1 MFSEFESRVN
11 ENQDSA
17 RRALENIASI
27 EDMIRNAEDKT
38 AQAREA
44 MRGADTSAN
53 LALNVARDA
62 QKISEEASGKA
73 ANITAESGTAL
84 DQAKELSS
92 SAQSLANKLT
102 DTKEEVKRKEEVAQ
116 QDGESAFTVRFR
128 QENIISY
135 QCPTNLSILWYIH
148 SFILLMI

>member
-1 MFSEFESRVN
+1 MN

-27 EDMIRNAEDKT
+27 EIMIRNAEDKT

-44 MRGADTSAN
+44 MAGADTSAN

-62 QKISEEASGKA
+62 QKISEEASTKA
-73 ANITAESGTAL
+73 ANITSDSGTAL

-92 SAQSLANKLT
+92 SAQSLAQKLQ
-102 DTKEEVKRKEEVAQ
+102 DTKEEVKRKEAVAE
-116 QDGESAFTVRFR
+116 QDGESAFTVKKDKRD
-128 QENIISY
+128 EKKG
-135 QCPTNLSILWYIH
+135 SIW
-148 SFILLMI
+148 